1 MKLPT
6 TEVSLWGQQNLNQMN
21 KIKSFLLTLVCLT
34 VCSGS
39 TFAQSEGA
47 VKTAAGI
54 KPHYKRTNYSNQ
66 SVMLQNGKI
75 QIQMFRR
82 VGGWG
87 WGEISDSSGKLMGIL
102 DHLGEIMLRDQDI
115 PIRLEAENVE
125 KGSSTDGESL
135 VFKVRSVVARDVLKG
150 TSFEEWMRYP
160 FTEPALTGEV
170 TITLSKDQPL
180 IFLKYRLISTGN
192 YYARYIRGPWLKV
205 GEASFGTRKEDSLF
219 PGIDWVIGDEW
230 SSGSDWFKDPW
241 ALRVVPHP
249 YKVTAPLMALSCDG
263 TGIGLAWNPN
273 QVATRW
279 FNYRAHR
286 PQPVFATPNFIDRMN
301 NNIMGLMVPDAS
313 TEGHENEVV
322 ANLPL
327 ELKIGQMINFDAEI
341 WLSKGTS
348 LDVML
353 DWVKRHGLP
362 EPSQSRW
369 SYPETLDKLANAYNT
384 NLWHEGEGFGIKQR
398 PEAKIRPNV
407 PAFLER
413 YLKENKGTP
422 LSRELQKKVDW
433 CKAQSSGRPVRRSEN
448 ILEEQKKQGDEL
460 MKIQRGDGSFF
471 FDPDGRHY
479 RKDDFRV
486 ATSFI
491 EPMGLPFDTALDIV
505 ILPTLDLIDIA
516 RETGMEKYREAARK
530 ALEYCMHM
538 ERPEG
543 GDFWE
548 TPIHAANL
556 LAAGH
561 AAIAYYEGYKLL
573 NDTKYLEKA
582 VYWIRT
588 LLPFTHLWEPND
600 VKMLYNTKPVLS
612 SSDWYFANW
621 VRDHVQWEVLSVFT
635 SSASRGI
642 RWDKIDPEVD
652 WKRFHEGITNAA
664 IRWINIHT
672 DNNWRPHNI
681 PSTYENYVKGDY
693 DYCYPDTHNSITGNY
708 GGMFITPEP
717 IATNIYSVLD
727 NRKNP

>member
-1 MKLPT
+1 
-6 TEVSLWGQQNLNQMN
+6 MN
-21 KIKSFLLTLVCLT
+21 RIKSILLPLFCLT
-34 VCSGS
+34 VIYVS
-39 TFAQSEGA
+39 TVPQTYGQVQADTG
-47 VKTAAGI
+47 VK
-54 KPHYKRTNYSNQ
+54 PRYKRTNYSNQ
-66 SVMLQNGKI
+66 SILLKND
-75 QIQMFRR
+75 QIQLRMFRR
-82 VGGWG
+82 IGGWG
-87 WGEISDSSGKLMGIL
+87 WGEISTPSGKLMAVL

-115 PIRLEAENVE
+115 PMRLEAESVE
-125 KGSSTDGESL
+125 KGNSGNGESL
-135 VFKVRSVVARDVLKG
+135 VFRVRSVVARNVLKG
-150 TSFEEWMRYP
+150 TSFDEWMRYP
-160 FTEPALTGEV
+160 FTESALTGEV
-170 TITLSKDQPL
+170 TVTLSKDQPL
-180 IFLKYRLISTGN
+180 IWLKYRLVATGN
-192 YYARYIRGPWLKV
+192 YYTHYIRGPWLKV
-205 GEASFGTRKEDSLF
+205 GEASFGTRKDDSLF
-219 PGIDWVIGDEW
+219 PGVDWVLGDEW
-230 SSGSDWFKDPW
+230 SSGNDFFKDPW

-249 YKVTAPLMALSCDG
+249 FKVTAPLMALSYDG

-313 TEGHENEVV
+313 IEGHENELV
-322 ANLPL
+322 ASLPL
-327 ELKIGQMINFDAEI
+327 ELKIGQRINFDAEI
-341 WLSKGTS
+341 WLSTGTS
-348 LDVML
+348 LDVMT

-362 EPSQSRW
+362 EPSQTRW
-369 SYPETLDKLANAYNT
+369 SYAETLDKLANAYNT

-398 PEAKIRPNV
+398 PEARIRPNV
-407 PAFLER
+407 PSFLER

-422 LSRELQKKVDW
+422 LAKELQKKVDW
-433 CKAQSSGRPVRRSEN
+433 CKAQSSGRPGRNSGN
-448 ILEEQKKQGDEL
+448 SLEEARKRGDEL
-460 MKIQRGDGSFF
+460 LSIQRADGSFY

-491 EPMGLPFDTALDIV
+491 EPMGLPYDTALDIV
-505 ILPTLDLIDIA
+505 ILPTLDLIDLA
-516 RETGMEKYREAARK
+516 RETGDEKYREAARK
-530 ALEYCMHM
+530 ALDYCMFM
-538 ERPEG
+538 KRPEG

-561 AAIAYYEGYKLL
+561 AAIACYEGYKLL
-573 NDTKYLEKA
+573 NDKKYLEKSI
-582 VYWIRT
+582 YWIRT
-588 LLPFTHLWEPND
+588 LLPFTHLWEPAE

-642 RWDKIDPEVD
+642 RWDKIDPGID

-681 PSTYENYVKGDY
+681 PSTYENYAKGDF
-693 DYCYPDTHNSITGNY
+693 DFCYPDTHNSTTGNY

-717 IATNIYSVLD
+717 IAINIYSVLD